1 MKTIYKRL
9 LILLVLIGLL
19 FVFSGCNDENLGVY
33 KQKGDDNTVRYVMIL
48 MPDGTVVNGLCTY
61 SLRISGNWI
70 IVTVNDITYRLNDW
84 RVVIKEEEKK

>member
-1 MKTIYKRL
+1 MKTTYKRL

-19 FVFSGCNDENLGVY
+19 FVFSGCNNKNLGEY
-33 KQKGDDNTVRYVMIL
+33 KQTNGEDTVRYVMIL

-61 SLRISGNWI
+61 IHRFSGNWI